1 MRGETS
7 TGFKFELD
15 EARFDD
21 MEFVTALSKAGKG
34 DVFALPDMLEKL
46 LGEKQL
52 EALYDHVRAED
63 GRVPVTK
70 VSEEIADIFAKVG
83 ESQKN

>member
-1 MRGETS
+1 MKGETS

-15 EARFDD
+15 EARLDD

-46 LGEKQL
+46 LQEGKAPWKKWE
-52 EALYDHVRAED
+52 RT
-63 GRVPVTK
+63 VPK
-70 VSEEIADIFAKVG
+70 R
-83 ESQKN
+83 Q